1 MKSLSGWIAATCILA
16 LGAGSANAATIT
28 EIINFTASGFGPGAP
43 VDPVMGSFTITLD
56 PTVDTPF
63 TIPPVGTTITSDNV
77 NITPGANG
85 PFFFYSANTSGGFL
99 TACSPA
105 FNSCGETAGFN
116 GFTLRMV
123 NFQSAPTFFDLSYS
137 QSSVHNIF
145 STTTGSESVTSVP
158 GPIVGAG
165 LPGLIL
171 ACGGLLAWCRKRRT
185 RKGDAAL
192 ALA

>member
-1 MKSLSGWIAATCILA
+1 MKSLCGWTVASCILA
-16 LGAGSANAATIT
+16 LGAGPASAAKIT
-28 EIINFTASGFGPGAP
+28 ETINFTASGFGPGAP
-43 VDPVMGSFTITLD
+43 VDPVIGAFTITLD

-63 TIPPVGTTITSDNV
+63 TIPPVGTTITLDNV
-77 NITPGANG
+77 NITPGANA
-85 PFFFYSANTSGGFL
+85 PSFFYSANTSGGFL

-116 GFTLRMV
+116 GFTPRMV

-145 STTTGSESVTSVP
+145 STTTGSVSVTSVP
-158 GPIVGAG
+158 GPIAGAG

-171 ACGGLLAWCRKRRT
+171 ASGGLLGWWRR
-185 RKGDAAL
+185 RR
-192 ALA
+192 

>member
-1 MKSLSGWIAATCILA
+1 MRSLSGWIAVTCILA
-16 LGAGSANAATIT
+16 LGAGPANATTIT
-28 EIINFTASGFGPGAP
+28 EIINFTASGFSPGGAP

-63 TIPPVGTTITSDNV
+63 TIPPVGTTITLDNV
-77 NITPGANG
+77 NITPGANA

-123 NFQSAPTFFDLSYS
+123 NFQSAPTFLDLSYS

-145 STTTGSESVTSVP
+145 STTTGSVSVTSVP

-165 LPGLIL
+165 LPGLVV
-171 ACGGLLAWCRKRRT
+171 ACGGLLGWWRR
-185 RKGDAAL
+185 RRQSA
-192 ALA
+192 